1 MKKLLLSTI
10 SLAALST
17 SPVLSADLSTILNTN
32 SNKAASTLVPKSAL
46 SFGLGGNLNYGV
58 YGTQYVYAVGNGT
71 FFDDRGNTL
80 ATGYAQG
87 SNKIGMSNQVRI
99 APSAQIK
106 YFQYLDNSNF
116 LFGANYAYSY
126 LHSRSSTPNITVPQW
141 GSSTIGDGRLINLF
155 GLDGKQIS
163 ALGNAYASSYQVS
176 INHQMQFTPFVG
188 YGFSKGFFYIG
199 GGPSLS
205 QVQTNVLNLIGFAQM
220 RGQPTDQSGVAQ
232 NFSGNHWIFG
242 GAATAGFTYFLT
254 SNWYVDLNYTYSQP
268 RTPTS
273 NYWSTFYNPVSSRV
287 FLAGTLTGNS
297 YGSITSHSFTASM
310 NYAFDLA
317 KSNPIHAKF

>member
-254 SNWYVDLNYTYSQP
+254 SNW
-268 RTPTS
+268 
-273 NYWSTFYNPVSSRV
+273 
-287 FLAGTLTGNS
+287 
-297 YGSITSHSFTASM
+297 
-310 NYAFDLA
+310 
-317 KSNPIHAKF
+317 

>member
-1 MKKLLLSTI
+1 MKFFKI
-10 SLAALST
+10 AALLFISSSISAIAAEQSKMQNL
-17 SPVLSADLSTILNTN
+17 SPN
-32 SNKAASTLVPKSAL
+32 SSDRSFVPKSAL
-46 SFGLGGNLNYGV
+46 SFGLGGNLNYSV
-58 YGTQYVYAVGNGT
+58 FGTQYIYAVGNGT
-71 FFDDRGNTL
+71 FLDDRANTL
-80 ATGYAQG
+80 AVGYAQG

-99 APSAQIK
+99 APSVQIK

-141 GSSTIGDGRLINLF
+141 GSSTIGDTTALNLL
-155 GLDGKQIS
+155 GLDGKRIG
-163 ALGNAYASSYQVS
+163 ATGNALASSYQIS
-176 INHQMQFTPFVG
+176 INHQMQFTPIVG
-188 YGFSKGFFYIG
+188 YGFSKGFVYVG

-205 QVQTNVLNLIGFAQM
+205 QVQTNVINLIGFAQM

-242 GAATAGFTYFLT
+242 GSATAGLTYFLT
-254 SNWYVDLNYTYSQP
+254 SNWYLDLNYTYSQP
-268 RTPTS
+268 RTATS
-273 NYWSTFYNPVSSRV
+273 NYWSTFYNPTSSRV

-310 NYAFDLA
+310 NYAFELT
-317 KSNPIHAKF
+317 KSIPVAANF